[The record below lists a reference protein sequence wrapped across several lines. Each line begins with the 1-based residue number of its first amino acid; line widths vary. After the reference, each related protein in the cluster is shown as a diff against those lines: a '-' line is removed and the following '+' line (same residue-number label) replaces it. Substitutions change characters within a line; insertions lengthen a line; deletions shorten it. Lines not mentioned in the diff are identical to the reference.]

1 MGSETMT
8 NHQLKTMV
16 IVYVILLVFGL
27 SGLEVEQIPNKALF
41 EGDSVMLICSGKPWK
56 KPGGWCEIKQVGK
69 PNVVFGRE
77 WKDNTT
83 KNSYGLNEDK
93 ALKKRFK
100 VGVRSKC
107 SIRIKKL
114 CLHDAGEWTCDI
126 FSPDDNTTET
136 GTFDLTNIESSNS
149 TAKDDDIC
157 LLPTTP
163 ATITAT
169 ETDSESLIT
178 TMDSS
183 TETEQSTDMDS
194 ESPSIGVIIGLIIT
208 IIFGFVITIVVLA
221 YFDIIKRFRFLPRR
235 SPGLRQVDEMKRESD
250 LRKRFR
256 QSMHTF
262 LDYVEKQ
269 TGSRS

>member
-1 MGSETMT
+1 MT
-8 NHQLKTMV
+8 NHQLRTMV

-41 EGDSVMLICSGKPWK
+41 EGGSVMLICSGKPWK

-114 CLHDAGEWTCDI
+114 CLHDAGEWTCNI
-126 FSPDDNTTET
+126 FSPDDDTTET
-136 GTFDLTNIESSNS
+136 GIFDLTNIESRNA
-149 TAKDDDIC
+149 TATDDIC
-157 LLPTTP
+157 ILPTTP

-169 ETDSESLIT
+169 ETNSEILIT
-178 TMDSS
+178 TMESS

-208 IIFGFVITIVVLA
+208 IIFGIVITIVVLA
-221 YFDIIKRFRFLPRR
+221 YFDIIKSFPFLPRR

-250 LRKRFR
+250 IRRRAR

-269 TGSRS
+269 GKRKSIFK